1 MGNETEIKLK
11 IDDPRA
17 FQRALKR
24 LGARLANPDSLRVRE
39 ENILFDTADSSLA
52 KAGQLLR
59 IRTELCNTR
68 GKRQSGQRVLLTFK
82 RPVDESSNR
91 EAAVLHR
98 SYKVR
103 EELELEV
110 TDGATLGRILSG
122 LGLKG
127 WFRYEKYRTTYKLPP
142 AKAWAQ
148 GLLIELDETPIGT
161 FVELEGPEPAI
172 DRTAAEF
179 GFSKRDYIVKNY
191 LLLYLEDCKRRGE
204 PARDMVFPLASS
216 GQKSRSR

>member
-11 IDDPRA
+11 IDDARA

-24 LGARLANPDSLRVRE
+24 LGARLVTPDSLRVRE
-39 ENILFDTADSSLA
+39 ENILFDSADSSLA

-59 IRTELCNTR
+59 IRTELRNAK
-68 GKRQSGQRVLLTFK
+68 GKRRPSPRVLLTFK
-82 RPVDESSNR
+82 GPVDESSNR

-110 TDGATLGRILSG
+110 TDGATLSRILFG

-127 WFRYEKYRTTYKLPP
+127 WFRYEKYRTTYKLPT
-142 AKAWAQ
+142 AKAWAK

-161 FVELEGPEPAI
+161 FAELEGPEPAI
-172 DRTAAEF
+172 DRAAAEL
-179 GFSKRDYIVKNY
+179 GFSKADYIVKNY
-191 LLLYLEDCKRRGE
+191 LLLYLEECKRRGE
-204 PARDMVFPLASS
+204 PARDMVFPAAPSR
-216 GQKSRSR
+216 QKSRSR

>member
-11 IDDPRA
+11 INDPRA

-24 LGARLANPDSLRVRE
+24 LGARLATPDSLRVRE
-39 ENILFDTADSSLA
+39 ENILFDTADSHLA

-59 IRTELCNTR
+59 IRTELRTK
-68 GKRQSGQRVLLTFK
+68 GKRHAGQRVLLTFK
-82 RPVDESSNR
+82 RPIDESTNR

-103 EELELEV
+103 EELELEL
-110 TDGATLGRILSG
+110 TDGATLSSIFSG

-127 WFRYEKYRTTYKLPP
+127 WFRYEKYRTTYKLGPG
-142 AKAWAQ
+142 KAWAK
-148 GLLIELDETPIGT
+148 GLLIEFDETPIGI

-172 DRTAAEF
+172 DRAAAEF
-179 GFSKRDYIVKNY
+179 GFSKRDYVVKNY
-191 LLLYLEDCKRRGE
+191 LLLYLEECKRRGE
-204 PARDMVFPLASS
+204 PARDMVFAAAAS
-216 GQKSRSR
+216 GQKSPSR